1 MMSLAGGPGT
11 QDPGRINWRN
21 VSLTN
26 LLVLA
31 YEVRSY
37 EISGPGWMN
46 GTRFDI
52 AATLGEGVSKQVLDL
67 MLQNLLAE
75 RFKLKLRREP
85 RESVVYSLVV
95 GKNGPKMKESAEEP
109 APAAGTAATAS
120 PTARMQQDEDGFPVF
135 PDRRGTYITG
145 LPGRMRMRASHETL
159 AHFATVLSGQL
170 GHPVA
175 DATGLQGRYDF
186 AVTYAP
192 STTSPDISGAMPEAA
207 ADPDIVGAMQ
217 QIGLRL
223 EQKRG
228 MIEMLV
234 IDHLEKVPTE
244 N

>member
-37 EISGPGWMN
+37 QISGPEWMT
-46 GTRFDI
+46 GPRFDI
-52 AATLGEGVSKQVLDL
+52 AATLAEGASKQALHL
-67 MLQNLLAE
+67 MLQNLLVE

-95 GKNGPKMKESAEEP
+95 GRNGPKMKESLEEP
-109 APAAGTAATAS
+109 APAADTAAAAS
-120 PTARMQQDEDGFPVF
+120 PPPRMQKDEDGFPVF
-135 PDRRGTYITG
+135 PGMRGAYITG
-145 LPGRMRMRASHETL
+145 LPGRMRIRASHETM
-159 AHFATVLSGQL
+159 AQFVMMLSGQL
-170 GHPVA
+170 DHPVT
-175 DATGLQGRYDF
+175 DATELKGKYDF

-192 STTSPDISGAMPEAA
+192 SIASPDTSAAMPEAA
-207 ADPDIVGAMQ
+207 ADPDIIGALQ
-217 QIGLRL
+217 QIGLKL
-223 EQKRG
+223 EQKKG
-228 MIEMLV
+228 MIDMLV